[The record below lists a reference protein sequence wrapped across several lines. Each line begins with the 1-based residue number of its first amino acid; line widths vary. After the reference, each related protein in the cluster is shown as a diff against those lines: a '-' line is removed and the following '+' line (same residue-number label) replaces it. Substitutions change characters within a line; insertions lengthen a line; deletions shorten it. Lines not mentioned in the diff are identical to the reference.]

1 MNRLVMFLAA
11 TERARAAKGSKQTLD
26 IEAEAKRLLLSY
38 PGLDATIEE
47 VSAILRDELAAA

>member
-11 TERARAAKGSKQTLD
+11 TERARAAKDSKQTLD
-26 IEAEAKRLLLSY
+26 IEAEAKQHLLFY
-38 PGLDATIEE
+38 PGLDVTVEE